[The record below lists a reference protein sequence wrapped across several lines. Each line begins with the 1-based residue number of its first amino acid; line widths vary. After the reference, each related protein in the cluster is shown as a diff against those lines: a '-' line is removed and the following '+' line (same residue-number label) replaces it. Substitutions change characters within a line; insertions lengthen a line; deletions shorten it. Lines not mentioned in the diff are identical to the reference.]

1 MECPVCFEEF
11 GFLAGNTPMAL
22 PCQHTFCK
30 QCVESLKLQ
39 NQMKTCPLCRTRFAP
54 VQTVVNLG
62 LRSALEEFKR
72 ICPPFLRSALEEF
85 KRTCPRSR
93 SRTPPQITA
102 RGSIGRVIHQPRT
115 PPELIAR
122 GSIGRVIRHQPR
134 TPPELIPAVSTT
146 AEDTPVSD
154 SIPGYQG
161 PSSHL
166 TPEQLEVLEDVPP
179 ELIQARASQ
188 DSRRL
193 LNESNL
199 THRIERTLKG
209 YAN

>member
-1 MECPVCFEEF
+1 MQCTVCFEDF

-30 QCVESLKLQ
+30 QCVESLTLQ

-62 LRSALEEFKR
+62 
-72 ICPPFLRSALEEF
+72 LRSALEEF

-134 TPPELIPAVSTT
+134 TPP

>member
-1 MECPVCFEEF
+1 MQHPNQTKKCPICREPFNPIQVMLNF
-11 GFLAGNTPMAL
+11 GLHNYMA
-22 PCQHTFCK
+22 
-30 QCVESLKLQ
+30 E
-39 NQMKTCPLCRTRFAP
+39 
-54 VQTVVNLG
+54 
-62 LRSALEEFKR
+62 LRR
-72 ICPPFLRSALEEF
+72 N
-85 KRTCPRSR
+85 RSR
-93 SRTPPQITA
+93 SPRNLNLRA

-209 YAN
+209 NAN

>member
-1 MECPVCFEEF
+1 MQHPNQTKKCPICREPFNPIQVMLNF
-11 GFLAGNTPMAL
+11 GLHNYMA
-22 PCQHTFCK
+22 
-30 QCVESLKLQ
+30 E
-39 NQMKTCPLCRTRFAP
+39 
-54 VQTVVNLG
+54 
-62 LRSALEEFKR
+62 LRR
-72 ICPPFLRSALEEF
+72 N
-85 KRTCPRSR
+85 RSR
-93 SRTPPQITA
+93 SPRNLNLRA
-102 RGSIGRVIHQPRT
+102 RGSIGRVI
-115 PPELIAR
+115 
-122 GSIGRVIRHQPR
+122 HQPR

-209 YAN
+209 NAN

>member
-1 MECPVCFEEF
+1 MQCTVCFEDF

-115 PPELIAR
+115 PPELIPAPVTPVPAPE
-122 GSIGRVIRHQPR
+122 SPAVIS
-134 TPPELIPAVSTT
+134 PELADWMNSYESQHRVLWWSWYRTWEIPK
-146 AEDTPVSD
+146 
-154 SIPGYQG
+154 
-161 PSSHL
+161 
-166 TPEQLEVLEDVPP
+166 
-179 ELIQARASQ
+179 R
-188 DSRRL
+188 
-193 LNESNL
+193 
-199 THRIERTLKG
+199 
-209 YAN
+209 

>member
-1 MECPVCFEEF
+1 MQYPNQGKKCPICREPFNPIQVMPNF
-11 GFLAGNTPMAL
+11 GLLNYMA
-22 PCQHTFCK
+22 
-30 QCVESLKLQ
+30 E
-39 NQMKTCPLCRTRFAP
+39 
-54 VQTVVNLG
+54 
-62 LRSALEEFKR
+62 LRR
-72 ICPPFLRSALEEF
+72 N
-85 KRTCPRSR
+85 RSR
-93 SRTPPQITA
+93 SPRNLRA

-115 PPELIAR
+115 PPGPPPATP
-122 GSIGRVIRHQPR
+122 VPR
-134 TPPELIPAVSTT
+134 TPP

-209 YAN
+209 NAN